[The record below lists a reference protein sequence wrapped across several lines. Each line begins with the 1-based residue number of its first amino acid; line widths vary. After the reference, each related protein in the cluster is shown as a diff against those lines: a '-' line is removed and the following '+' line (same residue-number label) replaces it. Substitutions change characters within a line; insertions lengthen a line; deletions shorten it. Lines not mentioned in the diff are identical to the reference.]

1 MEIENYSQMNST
13 CMKLK
18 SDKKLAK
25 SIATIKE
32 NEK

>member
-1 MEIENYSQMNST
+1 MNST

-25 SIATIKE
+25 SIATIKD